1 MKKKNFFKK
10 LQKYNFTQKNMSK
23 CLFFMKDI
31 LHVQVVPILTIAFIL
46 TNTFCISVRQCYYFK
61 C

>member
-1 MKKKNFFKK
+1 
-10 LQKYNFTQKNMSK
+10 
-23 CLFFMKDI
+23 MKDI

-61 C
+61 CQLDKNKVHEKSFKIPLIWYIPLANI